1 MKYTPEVTTKLVADY
16 QSGVSTEELAAQLD
30 VPVRSVIAKLS
41 SLGVYQKKSYLN
53 KRGEVPIKKEEYID
67 RLAVLLNVNIDRL
80 ESLEKVNK
88 NVLKLL
94 EDALTA
100 DKWKKPPNCEI
111 WWLLCVL
118 GAITSTRHAPLVL
131 SAFYEKL
138 LAFAQM
144 LSY

>member
-16 QSGVSTEELAAQLD
+16 QQGVSTEELAAQLD

-67 RLAVLLNVNIDRL
+67 RLAVLLNVSIDRL

-94 EDALTA
+94 EDALTTA
-100 DKWKKPPNCEI
+100 K
-111 WWLLCVL
+111 
-118 GAITSTRHAPLVL
+118 
-131 SAFYEKL
+131 
-138 LAFAQM
+138 
-144 LSY
+144 

>member
-1 MKYTPEVTTKLVADY
+1 MKYTTEVTTKLVADY

-53 KRGEVPIKKEEYID
+53 KRGEVPVKKEEYID
-67 RLAVLLNVNIDRL
+67 RLAVLLNVSIDRL

-94 EDALTA
+94 EDALTV
-100 DKWKKPPNCEI
+100 DK
-111 WWLLCVL
+111 
-118 GAITSTRHAPLVL
+118 
-131 SAFYEKL
+131 
-138 LAFAQM
+138 
-144 LSY
+144 

>member
-53 KRGEVPIKKEEYID
+53 KRGEIPVKKEEYID
-67 RLAVLLNVNIDRL
+67 RLAVLLNVSIDRL

-94 EDALTA
+94 EDALIA
-100 DKWKKPPNCEI
+100 DK
-111 WWLLCVL
+111 
-118 GAITSTRHAPLVL
+118 
-131 SAFYEKL
+131 
-138 LAFAQM
+138 
-144 LSY
+144 

>member
-53 KRGEVPIKKEEYID
+53 KRGEIPVKKEEYID
-67 RLAVLLNVNIDRL
+67 RLAVLLNVSIDRL

-100 DKWKKPPNCEI
+100 DK
-111 WWLLCVL
+111 
-118 GAITSTRHAPLVL
+118 
-131 SAFYEKL
+131 
-138 LAFAQM
+138 
-144 LSY
+144 

>member
-53 KRGEVPIKKEEYID
+53 KRGEVPVKKEEYID
-67 RLAVLLNVNIDRL
+67 RLAVLLNVSIDRL

-94 EDALTA
+94 EDALSSHLT
-100 DKWKKPPNCEI
+100 
-111 WWLLCVL
+111 
-118 GAITSTRHAPLVL
+118 G
-131 SAFYEKL
+131 
-138 LAFAQM
+138 
-144 LSY
+144 

>member
-1 MKYTPEVTTKLVADY
+1 MKYTPEVTNKLVADY

-67 RLAVLLNVNIDRL
+67 RLAVLLNVSIDRL

-94 EDALTA
+94 EDALT
-100 DKWKKPPNCEI
+100 PE
-111 WWLLCVL
+111 
-118 GAITSTRHAPLVL
+118 
-131 SAFYEKL
+131 
-138 LAFAQM
+138 
-144 LSY
+144 

>member
-1 MKYTPEVTTKLVADY
+1 MKYTPEVTNKLVADY
-16 QSGVSTEELAAQLD
+16 QAGVSTEELAAQLD

-67 RLAVLLNVNIDRL
+67 RLAVLLNVSIDRL

-100 DKWKKPPNCEI
+100 DK
-111 WWLLCVL
+111 
-118 GAITSTRHAPLVL
+118 
-131 SAFYEKL
+131 
-138 LAFAQM
+138 
-144 LSY
+144 